1 MKTFRIVTN
10 ENKFLETI
18 TYTIYSTEIID
29 GKRFT
34 ELEYEFEDFNRA
46 KSKCDLLN
54 CLYN

>member
-10 ENKFLETI
+10 ENKFLGTI
-18 TYTIYSTEIID
+18 IYTIYSTEIID

-34 ELEYEFEDFNRA
+34 ELEYEFEDLNRA

-54 CLYN
+54 FLYN